1 MIPWRIFRW
10 LALALCAAAALG
22 PLSLAEAQPQA
33 PAAAQAPAPVSADE
47 LERLVNTLQDDEERG
62 KLVEELR
69 GLIAAQRGVEQKEET
84 ENPAA
89 VLNVISAQIGA
100 VSAEIVDAAAV
111 VVDAPWLIGWFE
123 AQVSDADARARW
135 LERGLKLGII
145 FGAALLGE
153 WLARTLMRRP
163 RARLAARTNGGAMAQ
178 ALLLVMQLVVELL
191 PIAAFTVTAFTVLPL
206 VQPKFGTAHVAQVV
220 IYAVLWARGIL
231 AVSQVFLLSA
241 GATLIPSLG
250 EETRNYL
257 YIWVRRFTN
266 WAIYGYALATASWW
280 LGIPGAIYVLLL
292 RGTLLVLGVLSVVF
306 VLQNRAA
313 VAEFL
318 RGKPPGPGESAAQ
331 GHGWRLLRQRLADT
345 WHILA
350 IIYLAGTFGTYV
362 LRIES
367 GFAFIL
373 RATLL
378 SLVVIVA
385 AGIIVRAV
393 KRLSERGFAVSADL
407 KTRFPTLE
415 QRANRYLPVLTVLA
429 SAVVY
434 SFMVLALLQ
443 AWGIDA
449 FAWFSSAF
457 GRKIAGSAVSIGT
470 VVVVALLLWE
480 LFGAAVER
488 YLNGVGYDGRP
499 VARSARTRTLL
510 PLLRTTV
517 FIFLATIVTFIVL
530 SALGVDIAPLLAGA
544 GVAGIAIGFGS
555 QALVKDVITGLFILL
570 EDTLAV
576 GEVVDVGKGHV
587 GTVEA
592 ISIRAIKLRDIEGTV
607 HTVPFS
613 EVSTVR
619 NMTRDYSYFVADVG
633 VLYREDPD
641 RVVAVLR
648 EVADELRRDAAW
660 APFLMAPLDVV
671 GVDKFTDSA
680 MVIRVRLKTVPLK
693 QWPLGREFNRRM
705 KKAFDQH
712 GIEMPAANQTRY
724 LEEHP
729 ADAEQ
734 HDIAGSSKA
743 ARA

>member
-1 MIPWRIFRW
+1 MTWWRIFRW
-10 LALALCAAAALG
+10 LALAFCAAAVLG
-22 PLSLAEAQPQA
+22 GLPRAEAQPQA
-33 PAAAQAPAPVSADE
+33 PANAQAPAPVSADE
-47 LERLVNTLQDDEERG
+47 LERLVNRLQDDKERA

-69 GLIAAQRGVEQKEET
+69 GLIAAQRGLEQKEEA
-84 ENPAA
+84 ENPTA

-111 VVDAPWLIGWFE
+111 VVDAPWLIGWFQ

-145 FGAALLGE
+145 FGTALLGE
-153 WLARTLMRRP
+153 WLARTLMRPP
-163 RARLAARTNGGAMAQ
+163 RARLAARANGGGMAH
-178 ALLLVMQLVVELL
+178 ALLLVLQLVVELL
-191 PIAAFTVTAFTVLPL
+191 PIAAFTLTAFFVLPL
-206 VQPKFGTAHVAQVV
+206 VQPKFSTAHVAQVV
-220 IYAVLWARGIL
+220 IYAVLWGRGIL
-231 AVSQVFLLSA
+231 AVSQVILLSS
-241 GATLIPSLG
+241 GAALVPGLG

-266 WAIYGYALATASWW
+266 WAIYGYALATATWW
-280 LGIPGAIYVLLL
+280 LGVPGAIYVLLL
-292 RGTLLVLGVLSVVF
+292 RGTLLVLGVLSVIF
-306 VLQNRAA
+306 VLQNRGA

-318 RGKPPGPGESAAQ
+318 RGKPPASGDAAAS

-362 LRIES
+362 LHIES
-367 GFAFIL
+367 GFAFVM

-378 SLVVIVA
+378 TLVVIVA

-393 KRLSERGFAVSADL
+393 KRLSQRGFAIGEDL

-415 QRANRYLPVLTVLA
+415 HRANRYLPVLTIIA
-429 SAVVY
+429 SAIVY

-443 AWGIDA
+443 AWGIEA
-449 FAWFSSAF
+449 FAWFSSTF
-457 GRKIAGSAVSIGT
+457 GRKIAGGAVSIVT
-470 VVVVALLLWE
+470 VVVVALLVWE
-480 LFGAAVER
+480 LFGSAVER
-488 YLNGVGYDGRP
+488 YLNGVSHDGRP
-499 VARSARTRTLL
+499 IARSARTRTLL

-517 FIFLATIVTFIVL
+517 FILIATIVTFIIL
-530 SALGVDIAPLLAGA
+530 SELGVDIAPLLAGA

-592 ISIRAIKLRDIEGTV
+592 ISIRAIKLRDVEGTV
-607 HTVPFS
+607 TTVPFS

-633 VLYREDPD
+633 VVYREDPD
-641 RVVAVLR
+641 RVIAVLR
-648 EVADELRRDAAW
+648 EVAEDLRRDPAW
-660 APFLMAPLDVV
+660 APFAMAPLDVV

-705 KKAFDQH
+705 KKAFDHH
-712 GIEMPAANQTRY
+712 GIEMPAVNQTRY
-724 LEEHP
+724 LEDQE
-729 ADAEQ
+729 AETR
-734 HDIAGSSKA
+734 STV